1 MFVGKTLEEALA
13 ILKKQKITN
22 YIIVR
27 YNNDRPIK
35 SDNELIIREKYIDNV
50 LQLVV
55 TDVLLEI

>member
-1 MFVGKTLEEALA
+1 MFVGKTLEEVLD
-13 ILKKQKITN
+13 ILEKEKVTD

-35 SDNELIIREKYIDNV
+35 SDNELVIREKYVDGK